1 MIFQDRA
8 QGISTLRRRLL
19 GAILPA
25 AFAGA
30 ATLLGRLA
38 SAQSRP
44 PRVKIATEL
53 GDFVVEVYPDRAP
66 ISANNF
72 LAYVDN
78 ALLDGQSVYRVVT
91 IANQPAETPYKIEV
105 IQFGWRGAEG
115 QAPPLPRIPHETT
128 NTSGL
133 KHLDGTLSMA
143 RLTTGTASAGFFIC
157 IGDQPSLDFGG
168 GRHPDGQG
176 FAAFGKVVEGMN
188 VVRHIH
194 ASRAEPVDR
203 LAKPIAITRATR
215 VPS

>member
-1 MIFQDRA
+1 MTYHDRA
-8 QGISTLRRRLL
+8 QGISTMRRRLV

-25 AFAGA
+25 ALAAGA
-30 ATLLGRLA
+30 VLFGRSA
-38 SAQSRP
+38 SAQTKP
-44 PRVKIATEL
+44 PRVKVATEL

-72 LAYVDN
+72 LAYVDKG
-78 ALLDGQSVYRVVT
+78 LLDGQSAYRIVT
-91 IANQPAETPYKIEV
+91 IANQPADTAYKIEV

-115 QAPPLPRIPHETT
+115 QEPPLPRIAHETT
-128 NTSGL
+128 DVIGL

-143 RLTTGTASAGFFIC
+143 RLATGTASAGFFIC

-168 GRHPDGQG
+168 GRHPDRQG
-176 FAAFGKVVEGMN
+176 FAAFGRVIEGMD

-194 ASRAEPVDR
+194 ATRAEPVDR

-215 VPS
+215 MPS